1 MSNLNKR
8 SKLFIIYLALK
19 IWSKNNM
26 LFHCWWVLQR
36 IILEEEKVKCQSK
49 YAHPTVMS
57 IKKRYY
63 SHFHFRK
70 YQPGLSSCKG
80 AVRKAKEVKC
90 FQEKYIEKRQKFKG
104 VKNPF
109 SHFFR
114 YQNSRQSF
122 MKSNSSNSSDDFRLS
137 YLNYIS
143 KPYPELFVF

>member
-1 MSNLNKR
+1 MSNLNKC
-8 SKLFIIYLALK
+8 SMLINIYFVVEAFDLLTTYL
-19 IWSKNNM
+19 

-36 IILEEEKVKCQSK
+36 IILEEEKVNQNMFTSHLCRL
-49 YAHPTVMS
+49 
-57 IKKRYY
+57 KRPYH
-63 SHFHFRK
+63 SHFYFRK

-114 YQNSRQSF
+114 YQNLRQSF